1 MKKVMVCLLA
11 LTFAISLT
19 AFAQYSGTSQDNNAT
34 QTQAD
39 QMSAKA
45 PLMTLKGTVKA
56 DGDKYT
62 FVSDKD
68 GKSWDVMN
76 PEELKG
82 HEGHHVQLSAHV
94 YGDKNSTQRKL
105 RERWKGRATGADGG
119 KLTPVVRHAAR
130 AAERSAAAAQR
141 SGARAAALPPAAR
154 PGIQVEAKGGGG
166 KSGLRRAVCRITS
179 GTAAL
184 KRLDGQCNRK
194 YTASERTARRKSDRA
209 NRRR

>member
-1 MKKVMVCLLA
+1 MRKVMVCLLA

-19 AFAQYSGTSQDNNAT
+19 AFAQYSNTSQDNKMT

-62 FVSDKD
+62 FVNDKD

-94 YGDKNSTQRKL
+94 YADKNSIHIMSVKM
-105 RERWKGRATGADGG
+105 
-119 KLTPVVRHAAR
+119 
-130 AAERSAAAAQR
+130 
-141 SGARAAALPPAAR
+141 
-154 PGIQVEAKGGGG
+154 AKGDAM
-166 KSGLRRAVCRITS
+166 KNDSMS
-179 GTAAL
+179 
-184 KRLDGQCNRK
+184 K
-194 YTASERTARRKSDRA
+194 
-209 NRRR
+209 